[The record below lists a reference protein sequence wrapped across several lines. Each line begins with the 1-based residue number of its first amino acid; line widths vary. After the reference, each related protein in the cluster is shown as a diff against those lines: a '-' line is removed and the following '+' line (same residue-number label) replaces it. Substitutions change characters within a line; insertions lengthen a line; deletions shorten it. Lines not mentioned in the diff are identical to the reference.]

1 MKEMR
6 MHRMK
11 NIVYVLFTVVAIAAL
26 TMSGCASTVQ
36 YGDAGSAKPI
46 SAEFG
51 SSDLQQIAESMVD
64 SMISFPP
71 MVEMT
76 TSRRPVVTVDKVKN
90 KTMQHIDTESITD
103 SIRAKLIR
111 SGKFRFIDRTTDA
124 QTVEELKIQQDSGLV
139 DKKTAVNFGQQIGAE
154 FLLTANF
161 AEIRQKAGNTTDVY
175 YKFTMSLKNLKTGIL
190 EWSDEKE
197 IRKVFKRGTFGG

>member
-1 MKEMR
+1 
-6 MHRMK
+6 MK
-11 NIVYVLFTVVAIAAL
+11 NGIKLLLAVAISAL
-26 TMSGCASTVQ
+26 SLSGCASTMQ
-36 YGDAGSAKPI
+36 YGDAGSAKPL
-46 SAEFG
+46 STEFG

-64 SMISFPP
+64 SMITFPP
-71 MVEMT
+71 MVEL
-76 TSRRPVVTVDKVKN
+76 TSARRPVVSVDKVKN

-111 SGKFRFIDRTTDA
+111 SGKFRFIDRTTDSQA
-124 QTVEELKIQQDSGLV
+124 VEELKIQQDSGLV
-139 DKKTAVNFGQQIGAE
+139 DKKSAVKFGQQLGAE

-161 AEIRQKAGNTTDVY
+161 SEIKTKVGSTTDAY